1 MIWHP
6 MKDLF
11 HTRGSVCVTE
21 TPTGLNLRGD
31 ARKDSHADNFT
42 CGVCPQLSTSMAKMT
57 GECARAFRVSA
68 ARLRFF
74 LCKQRQ
80 MRIDWDSDLIRFDS
94 WGCL

>member
-57 GECARAFRVSA
+57 GEVCARVSCECSSPA
-68 ARLRFF
+68 LFPLQTKADAHRLGF
-74 LCKQRQ
+74 
-80 MRIDWDSDLIRFDS
+80 
-94 WGCL
+94 